1 MPAYVTLGT
10 NDPAASHAFYDAV
23 LGTIGWSTQSDFP
36 GGWRAYSEAGRSDV
50 FKFWVCPPFDGGPA
64 SVGNG
69 TMLAL
74 PARSRAEVD
83 AFYAAAMAL
92 GAMDE
97 GAPGIRTLYSPTW
110 YAAYLR
116 DPAGNKL
123 AVVYEGTP

>member
-1 MPAYVTLGT
+1 
-10 NDPAASHAFYDAV
+10 
-23 LGTIGWSTQSDFP
+23 
-36 GGWRAYSEAGRSDV
+36 
-50 FKFWVCPPFDGGPA
+50 
-64 SVGNG
+64 
-69 TMLAL
+69 MLAL